1 MLSYYE
7 PFYDVDGHIV
17 SCDSIRLKFDFATEE
32 SLRDFSNF
40 LLRYSSKYQYYSS
53 FRDCSYRHLFVF
65 GVHGFSF
72 SLGLSFNG
80 FHSDDQLKGFL
91 DVNPNKILG
100 DLYFDDGFFRT
111 LDNPFSDDESFSYYL
126 KCELKEILLS
136 LVFQICDSALHC
148 NVSRFDLALD
158 VPVVRSRVQL
168 IKDNRKYSQIF
179 KSSENFTE
187 YLGNS
192 NEGGRV
198 KVYNKSLE
206 SDLPYDL
213 TRIEVTCDTYDYD
226 KFCKRW
232 PRVYIREHISLDSE
246 NILVQLLSEQGSDR
260 FDFYYR
266 QIGRDRKKRISELL
280 LTRPFEISKKAFD
293 HVVGLCAS
301 FETL

>member
-1 MLSYYE
+1 MLSYYN

-17 SCDSIRLKFDFATEE
+17 SCDNIRLKFDFGSED
-32 SLRDFSNF
+32 SLKEFSKF
-40 LLRYSSKYQYYSS
+40 LLKFSDKYQYYSS

-65 GVHGFSF
+65 GVHGLSF

-100 DLYFDDGFFRT
+100 DLYFQDGYFRT
-111 LDNPFSDDESFSYYL
+111 MDCPFLEDDSFQFYL
-126 KCELKEILLS
+126 KYELKDILSSVVLRIRECAVHS
-136 LVFQICDSALHC
+136 L
-148 NVSRFDLALD
+148 VSRFDLALD

-187 YLGNS
+187 YLGNT

-232 PRVYIREHISLDSE
+232 PRVYVREKIPLDSE
-246 NILVQLLSEQGSDR
+246 NVLIQLLSEQDVDR
-260 FDFYYR
+260 FDFYLR
-266 QIGRDRKKRISELL
+266 QIGRKQKERVRDLL
-280 LTRPFEISKKAFD
+280 LTRPFEISKKAYD
-293 HVVGLCAS
+293 HVVNICED
-301 FETL
+301 FEN